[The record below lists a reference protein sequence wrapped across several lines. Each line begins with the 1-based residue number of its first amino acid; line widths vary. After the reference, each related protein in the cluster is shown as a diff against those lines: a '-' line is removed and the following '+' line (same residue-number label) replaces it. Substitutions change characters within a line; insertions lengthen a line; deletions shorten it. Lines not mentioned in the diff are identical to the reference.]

1 MEKTIHLC
9 TMFDSNY
16 LDKGLTLY
24 QSLQNTCDHFVLY
37 IFAFDGLTQTI
48 LGELGLAHAEV
59 IGLEQY
65 ETQELLEVKGTRS
78 RGEYCWTC
86 TPVIIEYV
94 LDHYRADCCTYID
107 ADLFFYQSPQILL
120 DEFYKSGKSVGLVEH
135 RFPHT
140 RHGKE
145 RELRNGKY
153 CVQFNTFVNDRKGR
167 ELLEMWRLQCLQECS
182 LEQGGDQRC
191 LTDWG
196 ARYEQVYEYQNV
208 GGGVAPW
215 NLANY
220 RIKGKERNLRI
231 LYKGREYGMV
241 FYHFQ
246 NIQYSDDG
254 KVKIN
259 VAAVPDGGLI
269 SRQTIRKI
277 YYPYLYQIEMVRDEL
292 QEKYHLNIYK
302 DGIGRQFKVIVFDFR
317 AFAKSFWKKLT
328 KDSVWAAVDLTIRV
342 FRKKDDIIDLH
353 DVRAGRGDGDE
364 YS

>member
-1 MEKTIHLC
+1 MNKTMHLC
-9 TMFDSNY
+9 TLFDSNY

-24 QSLQNTCDHFVLY
+24 YSLEDVCSNFILY
-37 IFAFDGLTQTI
+37 IFAFDSVTCKV
-48 LGELGLAHAEV
+48 LGEMCLDKVEI

-65 ETQELLEVKGTRS
+65 ETQELLEIKKTRS

-94 LDHYRADCCTYID
+94 LDHYGVDCCTYID
-107 ADLFFYQSPQILL
+107 ADLFFYQSPQVLL
-120 DEFYKSGKSVGLVEH
+120 EEFYKSGKSVGLVEH

-140 RHGKE
+140 KNGKK

-153 CVQFNTFVNDRKGR
+153 CVQFNTFVNDEKGR
-167 ELLEMWRLQCLQECS
+167 KLLKMWRLQCLQECS
-182 LEQGGDQRC
+182 LERGGDQMY

-196 ARYEQVYEYQNV
+196 NRYDQVYEYQNI

-220 RIKGKERNLRI
+220 RIKGKDRNLCVR
-231 LYKGREYGMV
+231 YKSREYGMV

-269 SRQTIRKI
+269 PRRSIRKI
-277 YYPYLYQIEMVRDEL
+277 YYPYLYQIEMARDEL
-292 QEKYHLNIYK
+292 REKYRLDIYK
-302 DGIGRQFKVIVFDFR
+302 DGIGRQFKLIVFNFS
-317 AFAKSFWKKLT
+317 AFAKSFWRKLT
-328 KDSVWAAVDLTIRV
+328 KESVWSAIDLTIRV
-342 FRKKDDIIDLH
+342 FRKKDDIIELR
-353 DVRAGRGDGDE
+353 DVRAKRGCWK
-364 YS
+364 

>member
-1 MEKTIHLC
+1 MEKTVHLC
-9 TMFDSNY
+9 TIFDSNY

-24 QSLQNTCDHFVLY
+24 RSLENTCSNFILY
-37 IFAFDGLTQTI
+37 IFAFDDMAYKVLSEMGLDNV
-48 LGELGLAHAEV
+48 EL
-59 IGLEQY
+59 IRLEQF
-65 ETQELLEVKGTRS
+65 ETQELLAVKGSRS

-86 TPVIIEYV
+86 TPVIIGYV
-94 LDHYRADCCTYID
+94 MDHYGVECCTYID

-120 DEFYKSGKSVGLVEH
+120 KEFYESGKSVGLVEH

-153 CVQFNTFVNDRKGR
+153 CVQFNTFVNDEKGK
-167 ELLEMWRLQCLQECS
+167 ELLEIWRLQCLQDCS
-182 LEQGGDQRC
+182 LEQCGDQRY

-196 ARYEQVYEYQNV
+196 EKYEQVYEYQHL

-220 RIKGKERNLRI
+220 RIRGAGRNLCV
-231 LYKGREYGMV
+231 LYKGKKYEMI

-246 NIQYSDDG
+246 NIQYSDDN

-269 SRQTIRKI
+269 SRQAIRKI
-277 YYPYLYQIEMVRDEL
+277 YYPYLYQIELVRDEL
-292 QEKYHLNIYK
+292 GEKYHLKIYR
-302 DGIGRQFKVIVFDFR
+302 DGIGRQFKLIVFNFR
-317 AFAKSFWKKLT
+317 EFRKSFWRKLKKE
-328 KDSVWAAVDLTIRV
+328 SIWSAIDLTIRV
-342 FRKKDDIIDLH
+342 FRKKDDIIDLN
-353 DVRAGRGDGDE
+353 DVRAGKGC
-364 YS
+364 